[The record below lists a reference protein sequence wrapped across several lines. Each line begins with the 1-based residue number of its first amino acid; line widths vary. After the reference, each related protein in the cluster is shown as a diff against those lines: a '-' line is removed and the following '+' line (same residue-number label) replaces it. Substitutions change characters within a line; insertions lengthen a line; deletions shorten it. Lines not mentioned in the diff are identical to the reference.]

1 LDRNLFNQN
10 QDKSD
15 HDAAKRRSDLAR
27 VTNAWIELQEAV
39 NCLMD
44 SSKNTNAATAKT
56 APTGIRQE
64 LERKE
69 VRHPCV
75 IVWLPRELFVEFIGN
90 VK

>member
-1 LDRNLFNQN
+1 MIYPLLPQ
-10 QDKSD
+10 QDKSED
-15 HDAAKRRSDLAR
+15 DAAKRRSDLAR

-56 APTGIRQE
+56 APSGIRQE

-69 VRHPCV
+69 VRV
-75 IVWLPRELFVEFIGN
+75 MEILFSN
-90 VK
+90 TPACQ